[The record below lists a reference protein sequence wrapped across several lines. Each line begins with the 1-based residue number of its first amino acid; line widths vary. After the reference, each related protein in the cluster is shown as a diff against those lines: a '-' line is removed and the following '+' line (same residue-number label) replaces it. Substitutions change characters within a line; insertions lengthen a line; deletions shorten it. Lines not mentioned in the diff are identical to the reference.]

1 MTLGQLIII
10 IIAAGLWPFAL
21 SQLATFASALVPPAA
36 SSQAYTTAMQI
47 LKFINDNAPVLS
59 AVSIIVTAI
68 LVRWRV

>member
-21 SQLATFASALVPPAA
+21 SQLATFVSALVPPAA
-36 SSQAYTTAMQI
+36 DSPAYSTATQI
-47 LKFINDNAPVLS
+47 LKFVNDNASILS
-59 AVSIIVTAI
+59 AVSIIITAI